1 MWKGISRAL
10 LKQED
15 EQSSND
21 QIQSRLLLLLLGFPF
36 LFSRQTMRRRSFTNG
51 ITNRLE
57 REKKKIRD
65 EEETEDTLN
74 LNNLSND
81 TKPMYRDKRRWM
93 YSK

>member
-1 MWKGISRAL
+1 
-10 LKQED
+10 
-15 EQSSND
+15 
-21 QIQSRLLLLLLGFPF
+21 
-36 LFSRQTMRRRSFTNG
+36 MRRRSFTNG